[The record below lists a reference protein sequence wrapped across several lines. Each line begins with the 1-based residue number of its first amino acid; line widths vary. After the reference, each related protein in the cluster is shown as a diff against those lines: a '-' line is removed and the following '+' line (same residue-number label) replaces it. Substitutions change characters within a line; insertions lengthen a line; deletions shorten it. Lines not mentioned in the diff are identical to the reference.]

1 MSENET
7 ELPPDSRANLLT
19 LVAILFVSFALLRFA
34 WNPQML
40 GSQWLAGE
48 LFAGVGCLASVLLV
62 ENIINT
68 HGYFRVHMI
77 WFGLAVPIVAT
88 LLMAIVPYGRVFG
101 DGLTIICAATAAYI
115 LFITRH
121 PIRRY

>member
-1 MSENET
+1 MSENKT
-7 ELPPDSRANLLT
+7 ELPPGSRAHMRVLVVYLL
-19 LVAILFVSFALLRFA
+19 LVYAFLRLF

-48 LFAGVGCLASVLLV
+48 LFAGFGCLASVLLV
-62 ENIINT
+62 EKIIST

-77 WFGLAVPIVAT
+77 WLALAVPIAVT
-88 LLMAIVPYGRVFG
+88 LLMAIIPFGHVFG
-101 DGLTIICAATAAYI
+101 EGLTVICAATAAYI